1 MSSPNHEDSSNSMAI
16 FCDHEDNGIHMLS
29 NLAEYFATCF
39 DVTLVIHCTDMFNMH
54 FNNAINVI
62 SVTSMSDY
70 IKTMEGINL
79 SSFEA
84 AFFFMFWPNELSDII
99 HHSEPKYIFSAFMED
114 DKRIYVK
121 KVCDAFVS
129 FSKEGYEIYDNTHD
143 LKYYAKVYPNEV
155 AAGSTVYGI
164 VSYGNTQS
172 PKLTAAMFLLLS
184 DQNISSMNFL
194 T

>member
-39 DVTLVIHCTDMFNMH
+39 DVTLVIHCTDMFDMH

-62 SVTSMSDY
+62 SVTSMSD
-70 IKTMEGINL
+70 
-79 SSFEA
+79 
-84 AFFFMFWPNELSDII
+84 FFFMFWPNELSDII

-143 LKYYAKVYPNEV
+143 LKYYAKVSPNEV